1 MTRFQTVLFDLDG
14 TLIDSTEL
22 ILASFRHV
30 RRRFF
35 GDELPDSEYQRG
47 FGMPLRVALDA
58 MARSAEESARLF
70 DAYLAYNL
78 EHHDAMVTAFPEIG
92 DVLRELCARQV
103 TLGLVTGKL
112 HEHARRGLD
121 RTGLSEFFRVL
132 IGGDDVARG
141 KPHPDPVLEA
151 MRLCGGR
158 PEHTLFVGDSPH
170 DIAAGSAA
178 GIATAAVTWGPFSE
192 EVLRAAQPTFVLHR
206 PRELLDILCA
216 DC

>member
-132 IGGDDVARG
+132 IGGL
-141 KPHPDPVLEA
+141 PPPDAAP
-151 MRLCGGR
+151 
-158 PEHTLFVGDSPH
+158 TLLTS
-170 DIAAGSAA
+170 
-178 GIATAAVTWGPFSE
+178 
-192 EVLRAAQPTFVLHR
+192 
-206 PRELLDILCA
+206 
-216 DC
+216 